1 MKMNSNND
9 FVLVLEKSSHN
20 LRVQKT
26 GGDYFLEGTAAVFG
40 VENENFRI
48 YEEKEYLPHLEY
60 LNEKITQKRLVGEL
74 DHPKEFD
81 VSLKNISHLVESLAY
96 DQTSRTL
103 KIKIKLLDTPN
114 GKIAKSLVDAG
125 IPVSIS
131 SRAAG
136 NVLENKKVQIKKIFT
151 YDLVADGGFGKS
163 AQLDRVYESLG
174 FNINEKNKKESVISG
189 LSLINE
195 SLGLENNS
203 NTKIY
208 RIKDQDKIKKLL
220 EKEPNKNTSIMENN
234 FVTADEMNDYS
245 KLIMKEMAE
254 IKKAIDTVKSIK
266 ESAKPDTTVSTNTLE
281 ERVAKLEKYADYLA
295 ENLEAS
301 IKYGE
306 YLAENLEDTVSYAKY
321 LAENL
326 DKSISYGKYLAEH
339 LDNNI
344 SYSEYIAENVENSL
358 GTVKALTEKVD
369 KSIAY
374 SEYVAE
380 NVDKNIRYSEYI
392 AESVDK
398 NISYSEYIAEKLD
411 KNISYAEYLAENLDK
426 NISYSEYLAENL
438 DKNISYSEYLAEN
451 LDKGLLYSEYLGEN
465 LDKNISYAEYLSEKL
480 ANNISYSEY
489 IAEAINTT
497 NGTKEMKN
505 ALTTAVSENKNNSG
519 FAGDYSSISS
529 RIDNLIN
536 TVGKQKTEEIAEK
549 NNYPFL
555 NLMSQE
561 KQNEFLALHEGQKQ
575 KAAKT
580 INESNYSSEKE
591 VVAIIEGTLNEQNF
605 SGVKFL
611 DLMPEKYKAS
621 WEVMNE
627 GQKASIIAQSK
638 FYRLDTPYQIQN
650 FWSTRGIQAV
660 KANVQKLD
668 ESQNQNVI
676 ATKTNVGVSKE
687 YLNSIAEALE
697 LRFKK

>member
-1 MKMNSNND
+1 MNSNND

-20 LRVQKT
+20 LKVERT
-26 GGDYFLEGTAAVFG
+26 GNDYFLEGIAAVFG
-40 VENENFRI
+40 KENENQRI
-48 YEEKEYLPHLEY
+48 YEEREYIPHLEY

-81 VSLKNISHLVESLAY
+81 VSLKNISHLVESLSY
-96 DQTSRTL
+96 NQGDRTL
-103 KIKIKLLDTPN
+103 KIKVKLLDTPN

-125 IPVSIS
+125 IPISIS

-174 FNINEKNKKESVISG
+174 FSSSERNRKDSVING

-195 SLGLENNS
+195 SLGLGNNS
-203 NTKIY
+203 DTKIY

-220 EKEPNKNTSIMENN
+220 DKEINKTTSIMENN
-234 FVTADEMNDYS
+234 FVTAEEMNDYS
-245 KLIMKEMAE
+245 KLIMKEMAT
-254 IKKAIDTVKSIK
+254 IKSTINSIKSIK
-266 ESAKPDTTVSTNTLE
+266 ESAKPETMTSPSSLE
-281 ERVAKLEKYADYLA
+281 ERVSKLEKYADYLA

-344 SYSEYIAENVENSL
+344 SYSEYIAENVDSSL
-358 GTVKALTEKVD
+358 GAVKTLTEKVN

-374 SEYVAE
+374 SEYVGENLDKNIRYAEYIAE
-380 NVDKNIRYSEYI
+380 NVDKS
-392 AESVDK
+392 
-398 NISYSEYIAEKLD
+398 ISYSEYLAEKLD
-411 KNISYAEYLAENLDK
+411 R

-451 LDKGLLYSEYLGEN
+451 VDKSISYSEYLAENLDKGLAYAEYLGEN
-465 LDKNISYAEYLSEKL
+465 LDKNISYAEYLAEKL
-480 ANNISYSEY
+480 SNNISYSEY

-497 NGTKEMKN
+497 SGTKEMKN
-505 ALTTAVSENKNNSG
+505 ALTQAVSENKNNSG
-519 FAGDYSSISS
+519 FAGDYSTISS
-529 RIDNLIN
+529 KIDNLIN
-536 TVGKQKTEEIAEK
+536 TVGKQKTEQIAEQK
-549 NNYPFL
+549 NYPFL

-575 KAAKT
+575 KVAKT
-580 INESNYSSEKE
+580 LNESNYSSEKE
-591 VVAIIEGTLNEQNF
+591 IATIMKGALTEQNA
-605 SGVKFL
+605 SGEKFL
-611 DLMPEKYKAS
+611 DLMPEKYRTS
-621 WEVMNE
+621 WETMNE
-627 GQKASIIAQSK
+627 GQKASIMAQSK
-638 FYRLDTPYQIQN
+638 FYRLETAYQIQN
-650 FWSTRGIQAV
+650 FWDTRGIKSV

-668 ESQNQNVI
+668 ESQNQNAI
-676 ATKTNVGVSKE
+676 ITSAPKGVSRE
-687 YLNSIAEALE
+687 YLDNLAAALE
-697 LRFKK
+697 VRFKK